1 MNFRRIMNTEKN
13 EIKCADCGH
22 NKGKCECLCCCP
34 ISKIGCLTCI
44 GPVLAYRGI
53 KKLLRKVR

>member
-1 MNFRRIMNTEKN
+1 MNIEKN

-34 ISKIGCLTCI
+34 ISKIGCPSCI
-44 GPVLAYRGI
+44 GPVLVYRGI